1 MTPADRP
8 ARRNVNL
15 FTPRDLLA
23 ITDNPAKLRASDI
36 ARQFGVSEQRARE
49 VRALACRPPEPFSRH
64 LDALET
70 ADAPWWRPIGFDS

>member
-1 MTPADRP
+1 MTP

-15 FTPRDLLA
+15 FTPRDLFA

-49 VRALACRPPEPFSRH
+49 VRELACRSPEAFSRH
-64 LDALET
+64 LDALEA
-70 ADAPWWRPIGFDS
+70 ADAPWWRPLGWAS